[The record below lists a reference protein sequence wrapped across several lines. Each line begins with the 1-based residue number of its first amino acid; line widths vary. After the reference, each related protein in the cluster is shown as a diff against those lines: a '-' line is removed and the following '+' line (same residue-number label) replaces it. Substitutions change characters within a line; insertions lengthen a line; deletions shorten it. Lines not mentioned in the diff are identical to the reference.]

1 MLEVRRY
8 YRLKSPGVA
17 ARVLNKNGSERYPY
31 LIESLILRSRWHVND
46 LGEPNAINT
55 PMLVPAPQSDMASA
69 VRRLALDS
77 LVR

>member
-1 MLEVRRY
+1 MLEIGRF

-46 LGEPNAINT
+46 LGEPNTINS
-55 PMLVPAPQSDMASA
+55 PMLIPGPRTGGDFQDAE
-69 VRRLALDS
+69 RG
-77 LVR
+77 